1 MLMRQRL
8 DQLLVSKGL
17 AATRSRAR
25 DLVARQAVRVDGQPA
40 TKPAQM
46 VLETA
51 SIDVDA
57 AANAHVARSA
67 QKLIDALDAFGFAC
81 AGRIALDLGASTGG
95 FTEVLLQRGAAKV
108 HAVDVGRDQLH
119 ASLRE
124 DPRVVDH
131 SGTDARML
139 TAAELPDAIT
149 AMVVDVSFISLRKIL
164 PVPMALVQPGCWLVA
179 LVKPQF
185 EQDSKDSISKAGL
198 VKDPDGGMA
207 ALRGIE
213 SWLSEQPGWRVVATR
228 ATSLPGKSGNQEYL
242 IGAMRDD
249 S

>member
-1 MLMRQRL
+1 MRQRL
-8 DQLLVSKGL
+8 DQLLVAKGL

-25 DLVARQAVRVDGQPA
+25 DLVARHAVRVDGQPA

-51 SIDVDA
+51 TLDVDA

-67 QKLIDALDAFGFAC
+67 QKLIDALDAFNFDC
-81 AGRIALDLGASTGG
+81 AGRNALDLGASTGG
-95 FTEVLLQRGAAKV
+95 FTEVLLQRGATIV

-119 ASLRE
+119 PTLKVDA
-124 DPRVVDH
+124 RVIDH

-139 TAAELPDAIT
+139 NAAEIPDPIT
-149 AMVVDVSFISLRKIL
+149 AMVVDVSFISLRKLL

-185 EQDSKDSISKAGL
+185 EQDSKSSISKAGL
-198 VKDPDGGMA
+198 VKDPDGGLA
-207 ALRGIE
+207 ALRSVE
-213 SWLSEQPGWRVVATR
+213 TWVAEQPGWRLIGSR
-228 ATSLPGKSGNQEYL
+228 ATSLPGKSGNQEYV

>member
-1 MLMRQRL
+1 MRHRL

-17 AATRSRAR
+17 ASTRSRAR
-25 DLVARQAVRVDGQPA
+25 DLVARHAVRVDGQPA
-40 TKPAQM
+40 SKPAQM

-51 SIDVDA
+51 VVEVEAD
-57 AANAHVARSA
+57 ANAHVARSA
-67 QKLIDALDAFGFAC
+67 QKLIDGLDAFGFEC
-81 AGRIALDLGASTGG
+81 AGRIALDIGASTGG
-95 FTEVLLQRGAAKV
+95 FTEVLLQRGATMV

-119 ASLRE
+119 ASLRD
-124 DPRVVDH
+124 DPRVIDH

-139 TAAELPDAIT
+139 NGGEIADAIT
-149 AMVVDVSFISLRKIL
+149 AMVVDVSFISLRKVL

-198 VKDPDGGMA
+198 VKDLDGGLA
-207 ALRGIE
+207 ALRVIE
-213 SWLSEQPGWRVVATR
+213 SWLAEQPGWRVIATR

-242 IGAMRDD
+242 IGAVRDD

>member
-1 MLMRQRL
+1 MRQRL
-8 DQLLVSKGL
+8 DQLLVAKGL

-40 TKPAQM
+40 VKPAQM

-51 SIDVDA
+51 TIDVDA

-67 QKLIDALDAFGFAC
+67 QKLIDALDLFKFEC
-81 AGRIALDLGASTGG
+81 TGRHALDIGASTGG
-95 FTEVLLQRGAAKV
+95 FTEVLLQRGAALV

-119 ASLRE
+119 ASLKE
-124 DPRVVDH
+124 DPRVIDH

-139 TAAELPDAIT
+139 NSAEVPEPIT
-149 AMVVDVSFISLRKIL
+149 AMVVDVSFISLRKVL
-164 PVPMALVQPGCWLVA
+164 PVPMALVQPGGWLVA

-198 VKDPDGGMA
+198 VKDPDGGLA
-207 ALRGIE
+207 ALRSVEAWIA
-213 SWLSEQPGWRVVATR
+213 EQPGWRVIATR

-242 IGAMRDD
+242 IGAVRDD